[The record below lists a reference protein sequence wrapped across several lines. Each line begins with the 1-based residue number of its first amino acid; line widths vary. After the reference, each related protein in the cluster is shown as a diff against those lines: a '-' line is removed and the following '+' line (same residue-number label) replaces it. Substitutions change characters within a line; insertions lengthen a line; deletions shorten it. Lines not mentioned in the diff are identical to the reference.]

1 MIKIR
6 PDKNVVVGGSD
17 LTFAKNPRGSQFVR
31 KSSGFPL
38 KLTIFHLGF
47 QKKKSSSH
55 PFSSIFL
62 ARIIYNLGFQ

>member
-17 LTFAKNPRGSQFVR
+17 LTFAKNRRGSQFVR